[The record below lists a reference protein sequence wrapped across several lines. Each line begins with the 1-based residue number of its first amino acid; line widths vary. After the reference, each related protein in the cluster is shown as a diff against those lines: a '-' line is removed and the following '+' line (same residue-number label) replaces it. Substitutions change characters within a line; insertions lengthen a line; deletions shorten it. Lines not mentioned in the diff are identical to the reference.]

1 MSATYLRAT
10 RTIGAELERDRLER
24 RARRV
29 TLVIAALR
37 QQASERSRLVDA
49 APSHLLHVIADLE
62 TQVEAINARLLD
74 LSTAGESGFLRDR
87 TA

>member
-1 MSATYLRAT
+1 MSATCLRPT
-10 RTIGAELERDRLER
+10 RTIGAQLERDRLER

-37 QQASERSRLVDA
+37 EQASERSHPADSV
-49 APSHLLHVIADLE
+49 PVHLRHVIADFE
-62 TQVEAINARLLD
+62 TQVEAINARVLD
-74 LSTAGESGFLRDR
+74 LSAAGESGFLRDR

>member
-1 MSATYLRAT
+1 MSATDLGAT
-10 RTIGAELERDRLER
+10 STIGAELERDRLER

-37 QQASERSRLVDA
+37 QQASERSRPVGV
-49 APSHLLHVIADLE
+49 APSQLLHVIADLE
-62 TQVEAINARLLD
+62 AEVEAINARLLD
-74 LSTAGESGFLRDR
+74 LSPAGESGFLRDR

>member
-1 MSATYLRAT
+1 MSATYLGAT

-37 QQASERSRLVDA
+37 QQASEHSRPVGV
-49 APSHLLHVIADLE
+49 APSHLLHVIADFE
-62 TQVEAINARLLD
+62 TQVEVINARLRD
-74 LSTAGESGFLRDR
+74 LSTAGGSGPLRDR
-87 TA
+87 TT